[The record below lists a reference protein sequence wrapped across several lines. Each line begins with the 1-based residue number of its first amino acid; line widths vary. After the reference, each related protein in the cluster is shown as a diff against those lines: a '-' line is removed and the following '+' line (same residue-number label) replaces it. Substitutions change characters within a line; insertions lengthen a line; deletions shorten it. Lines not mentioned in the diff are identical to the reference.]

1 MLWQRMGT
9 LPERQQQ
16 VLHLRVVE
24 QMEIQE
30 IAEVVGI
37 SSQNVRSNLA
47 AARKTLRASFETHAN
62 CVSRSHSS

>member
-1 MLWQRMGT
+1 MLWQRMEM

-16 VLHLRVVE
+16 VLHLRVIE
-24 QMEIQE
+24 QMEIKD

-47 AARKTLRASFETHAN
+47 AARKTLRASFETHSNA
-62 CVSRSHSS
+62 VSRSHSS